1 MRRRRR
7 RRSPASGRGGFS
19 GGPGQAQL
27 VQAGD
32 VWAVTKA
39 VEGFGGFAG
48 MPDSL
53 RAGARGAADTVSD
66 LGAQAGRGAFDH
78 VAEL

>member
-1 MRRRRR
+1 M
-7 RRSPASGRGGFS
+7 
-19 GGPGQAQL
+19 
-27 VQAGD
+27 QAGG

-53 RAGARGAADTVSD
+53 RAGTRGAADAAVSD
-66 LGAQAGRGAFDH
+66 LGAQAGQGAFDH